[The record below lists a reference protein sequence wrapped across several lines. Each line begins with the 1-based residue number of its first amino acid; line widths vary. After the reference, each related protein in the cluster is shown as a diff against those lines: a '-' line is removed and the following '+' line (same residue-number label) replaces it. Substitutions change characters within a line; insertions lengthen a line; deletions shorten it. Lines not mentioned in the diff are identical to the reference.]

1 MRKIVRTRAAKQIAD
16 QLIPAETALDQA
28 LISMTRLIETSVNAR
43 MDAQMPLSCGH
54 QAIKGMSSVI
64 NLITQARDEMVD
76 VHADL
81 AETKILVSLR
91 EVSFGDMGGCPP
103 VNAENTLTVVSL
115 AG

>member
-28 LISMTRLIETSVNAR
+28 LISVSRLIETSINAR
-43 MDAQMPLSCGH
+43 SDAQLPISCGH

-64 NLITQARDEMVD
+64 NLITRAREEMVE

-81 AETKILVSLR
+81 AETKILIGLR
-91 EVSFGDMGGCPP
+91 EVSFGDSGGCPP
-103 VNAENTLTVVSL
+103 VNAENTLSVVSL